1 MGKDFW
7 KTNKNNWRS
16 RRKTNWYFQ
25 DLKPKAI
32 TYKSDDD
39 NASIGKEIYKEILE
53 GKMDEILEIR
63 IEINY
68 SNLVYDFK
76 GTTHSISF
84 S

>member
-1 MGKDFW
+1 M
-7 KTNKNNWRS
+7 
-16 RRKTNWYFQ
+16 
-25 DLKPKAI
+25 